1 MPLGDFADRHL
12 ARRRLDK
19 CVSSLEQKPRTR
31 ARLWPSSAWNRGA
44 RALQSWGRASRCD
57 SPAAQTRSG
66 QMLRAQPGPTD
77 AAVPPAPIQTAAAT
91 HALHPLSHFP
101 ARRRALSERRS
112 CTRRLVALVSV
123 S

>member
-12 ARRRLDK
+12 ARRHGLDK
-19 CVSSLEQKPRTR
+19 CVSSLELKPRTR

-44 RALQSWGRASRCD
+44 RALQSWGRASRCY

-91 HALHPLSHFP
+91 HGFILSRIFPLAVGH
-101 ARRRALSERRS
+101 
-112 CTRRLVALVSV
+112 
-123 S
+123 